1 MAKFPGRLQEKSHP
15 VRGINRDPVTEQG
28 IRVKQAIWDDYSSAV
43 KHKNL
48 LFSLAL
54 VAVRLFVLLSPFS
67 LVSLAGWGWQM
78 PSPSSQPQ
86 HPLGSGRRVRAAD
99 KAFDTLQ
106 W

>member
-1 MAKFPGRLQEKSHP
+1 M
-15 VRGINRDPVTEQG
+15 TEQG

-54 VAVRLFVLLSPFS
+54 VAVRLFVLSPFS

-86 HPLGSGRRVRAAD
+86 HPRGSGRKVRAAG